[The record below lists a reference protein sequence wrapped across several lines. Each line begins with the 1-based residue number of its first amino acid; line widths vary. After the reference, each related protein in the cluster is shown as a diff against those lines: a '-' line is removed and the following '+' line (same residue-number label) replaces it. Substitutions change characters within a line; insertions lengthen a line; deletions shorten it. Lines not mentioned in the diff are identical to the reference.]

1 MTHIGIDAR
10 LTHYR
15 AGGTSTYIRALLAE
29 FVQDSANRY
38 TVVQSRKQKQPI
50 VSGLRHV
57 KVWTPPHHR
66 LERIALSA
74 ELLRLRLDVL
84 HSPDFIP
91 PYRGARRH
99 VITVHDLAFL
109 LYPHQMT
116 DESKR
121 YYNDQI
127 RTAVKQADHIL
138 SVSEAT
144 RQDLIDL
151 LDLPHD
157 KITVQYHGVEPAFKP
172 LLDSQITPTLR
183 DYRLNA
189 GYFLF
194 VGTIGPRKNIPGLLA
209 GYARVR
215 EQFKDAP
222 PLVIAGEVGWL
233 ADELMKA
240 IHSAEGVIYLG
251 GVAWQDFPALYN
263 GARALLLPSH
273 YEGFGLPA
281 LEAMACGVIPVVSDR
296 SSLPE
301 VTGGGGLLVDP
312 DEPDSLRDA
321 LARILTADAAWLTLQ
336 REAALA
342 RAAQFT
348 WARSA
353 AIAREVYTKVALL

>member
-29 FVQDSANRY
+29 FAQDSTNRY
-38 TVVQSRKQKQPI
+38 TVIQSRKQTKPI
-50 VSGLRHV
+50 VAGLRHV
-57 KVWTPPHHR
+57 KAWTPPHHR
-66 LERIALSA
+66 LERLALSA

-109 LYPHQMT
+109 LYPDQMT

-121 YYNDQI
+121 YYNGQI
-127 RTAVKQADHIL
+127 HAAVRQADHIL

-144 RQDLIDL
+144 RQDLIRL
-151 LDLPHD
+151 LDVPDD
-157 KITVQYHGVEPAFKP
+157 KITVQYHGVEPAFQP

-209 GYARVR
+209 GYAQLC

-222 PLVIAGEVGWL
+222 PLVIAGEIGWL
-233 ADELMKA
+233 ADDLMKA
-240 IHSAEGVIYLG
+240 IHNADGVIYLG
-251 GVAWQDFPALYN
+251 GVAWRDFPVLYN

-301 VTGGGGLLVDP
+301 VTGGVGLLIDP
-312 DEPDSLRDA
+312 DEPDSIRDA
-321 LARILTADAAWLTLQ
+321 LARILTADAAWLTQQ
-336 REAALA
+336 REAALG
-342 RAAQFT
+342 RAGQFT
-348 WARSA
+348 WTRSA
-353 AIAREVYTKVALL
+353 AVAREVYTKVAML

>member
-29 FVQDSANRY
+29 FAHDSMNQY
-38 TVVQSRKQKQPI
+38 TVIQSRKQAEPI
-50 VSGLRHV
+50 TPGLQHA

-109 LYPHQMT
+109 LYPDQMT

-127 RTAVKQADHIL
+127 RAAVDHADHIL
-138 SVSEAT
+138 AVSEAT
-144 RQDLIDL
+144 RQDLINL
-151 LDLPHD
+151 LGVPHD
-157 KITVQYHGVEPAFKP
+157 KITVQYHGVQPTFKP
-172 LLDSQITPTLR
+172 LTDNQVTPTLR
-183 DYRLNA
+183 NYRLSA
-189 GYFLF
+189 GYLLF

-209 GYARVR
+209 GYARLR
-215 EQFKDAP
+215 EQYQDAP

-233 ADELMKA
+233 AEDLMKA
-240 IHSAEGVIYLG
+240 IRSADGVIYLG
-251 GVAWQDFPALYN
+251 GVAWPDFPALYN
-263 GARALLLPSH
+263 GACALLLPSH

-281 LEAMACGVIPVVSDR
+281 LEAMACGVVPIVSDR

-301 VTGGGGLLVDP
+301 VTGGVGLLINP
-312 DEPDSLRDA
+312 DEPDSVRDA
-321 LARILTADAAWLTLQ
+321 LIRVITADAAWLTQQ

-342 RAAQFT
+342 RAAHFT

-353 AIAREVYTKVALL
+353 AIAREVYRKAALL

>member
-29 FVQDSANRY
+29 FAQDSTNQY
-38 TVVQSRKQKQPI
+38 TVIQSRKQAEPLVPRLK
-50 VSGLRHV
+50 HV
-57 KVWTPPHHR
+57 KAWTPPHHW
-66 LERIALSA
+66 LERIAFSA

-91 PYRGARRH
+91 PYSGARRH

-109 LYPHQMT
+109 LYPDQMT
-116 DESKR
+116 DESRR
-121 YYNDQI
+121 YYNGQI
-127 RTAVKQADHIL
+127 RAAVNHADHIL

-151 LDLPHD
+151 LSVPHD

-172 LLDSQITPTLR
+172 LTDSQIAPTLR

-194 VGTIGPRKNIPGLLA
+194 VGTIGPRKNIPGLLG
-209 GYARVR
+209 GYARLR

-233 ADELMKA
+233 AEDLMKA
-240 IHSAEGVIYLG
+240 IRSAKGVIYLG
-251 GVAWQDFPALYN
+251 GVAWSDFPALYN
-263 GARALLLPSH
+263 GACALLLPSH

-281 LEAMACGVIPVVSDR
+281 LEAMACGVVPIVSDR

-301 VTGGGGLLVDP
+301 VTGGVGLLVNP

-321 LARILTADAAWLTLQ
+321 LANVMTADASWLTQQ
-336 REAALA
+336 REAALL
-342 RAAQFT
+342 RAGQFT

-353 AIAREVYTKVALL
+353 AIAREVYRKVTLL

>member
-29 FVQDSANRY
+29 FSQDTVNRY
-38 TVVQSRKQKQPI
+38 TVIQSRKQAEP
-50 VSGLRHV
+50 VTPGLNHF
-57 KVWTPPHHR
+57 KAWTPSHHR
-66 LERIALSA
+66 LERLALSA

-91 PYRGARRH
+91 PLRGARRH

-109 LYPHQMT
+109 LYPDQMT
-116 DESKR
+116 EDSRR
-121 YYNDQI
+121 YYNGQI
-127 RTAVKQADHIL
+127 RLAVKQADHIL

-144 RQDLIDL
+144 RQDLINL
-151 LDLPHD
+151 LGVPHD
-157 KITVQYHGVEPAFKP
+157 KITVQYHGVEPAFRP
-172 LLDSQITPTLR
+172 LPEHEIAPTLR
-183 DYRLNA
+183 DYQLSA

-194 VGTIGPRKNIPGLLA
+194 VGTIGPRKNIHGLLA

-222 PLVIAGEVGWL
+222 LLVIAGEVGWL
-233 ADELMKA
+233 ADDLMKA
-240 IHSAEGVIYLG
+240 IHGAEGVIYLG
-251 GVAWQDFPALYN
+251 GVAWRDFPALYN

-281 LEAMACGVIPVVSDR
+281 LEAMACGVIPIVSDR

-301 VTGGGGLLVDP
+301 VTGGVGLLVDP
-312 DEPDSLRDA
+312 NEADSLRDA
-321 LARILTADAAWLTLQ
+321 LAHILTADMTWLASQ
-336 REAALA
+336 RAAALV
-342 RAAQFT
+342 RASQFT

-353 AIAREVYTKVALL
+353 EIAREVYRKVALH

>member
-29 FVQDSANRY
+29 FAQDSTGQY
-38 TVVQSRKQKQPI
+38 TVIQSRKQAEPLVPHLK
-50 VSGLRHV
+50 HV

-74 ELLRLRLDVL
+74 ELLRLRLDIL

-109 LYPHQMT
+109 LYPDQMT

-127 RTAVKQADHIL
+127 RAAVNHADHIL

-144 RQDLIDL
+144 RRDLIDL
-151 LDLPHD
+151 LGVPHD

-172 LLDSQITPTLR
+172 LPDGQITPILQR
-183 DYRLNA
+183 HRLSA

-209 GYARVR
+209 GYARLR
-215 EQFKDAP
+215 EQYKDTP
-222 PLVIAGEVGWL
+222 SLVIAGEVGWL
-233 ADELMKA
+233 AEDLMES
-240 IHSAEGVIYLG
+240 IHSAEGVIYIG
-251 GVAWQDFPALYN
+251 GVAWNDFPALYN

-281 LEAMACGVIPVVSDR
+281 LEAMACGVVPIVSNR

-301 VTGGGGLLVDP
+301 VTGSVGLLVDP

-321 LARILTADAAWLTLQ
+321 LAKVLTADTTWMAEQ

-342 RAAQFT
+342 RAGQFT

-353 AIAREVYTKVALL
+353 AIARDVYTKAALV

>member
-29 FVQDSANRY
+29 FAQDPTNRY
-38 TVVQSRKQKQPI
+38 TVIQSRKQDAPVAPK
-50 VSGLRHV
+50 LNLF
-57 KVWTPPHHR
+57 KAWTPPHHR
-66 LERIALSA
+66 LERVALSA

-91 PYRGARRH
+91 PLRGARRH

-109 LYPHQMT
+109 LYPNQMT
-116 DESKR
+116 DESKH

-127 RTAVKQADHIL
+127 RAAVSHADHIL
-138 SVSEAT
+138 CVSKAT
-144 RQDLIDL
+144 QEDLIEL
-151 LDLPHD
+151 LGVPPD
-157 KITVQYHGVEPAFKP
+157 KITIQYHGVEPAFQP
-172 LLDSQITPTLR
+172 LPENEIFPTLR
-183 DYRLNA
+183 RYDLNA

-194 VGTIGPRKNIPGLLA
+194 VGTIGPRKNISGLLA
-209 GYARVR
+209 GYTRLR
-215 EQFKDAP
+215 EQFDDAP

-240 IHSAEGVIYLG
+240 IHRTEGVIYLG
-251 GVAWQDFPALYN
+251 GVAWRDFPALYN

-281 LEAMACGVIPVVSDR
+281 LEAMACGVVPIVSDR

-301 VTGGGGLLVDP
+301 VTGGVGLLVNP

-321 LARILTADAAWLTLQ
+321 LARTLTADAAWLEQQ
-336 REAALA
+336 REAALL
-342 RAAQFT
+342 RAGQFT

-353 AIAREVYTKVALL
+353 EIAREVYRKVALL